1 MNEYQP
7 ISRREAKI
15 LLESILWKYI
25 QSITALLTVLFDHA
39 PITALH
45 SRLSDFSGFY
55 ILRGL
60 PLASEW

>member
-45 SRLSDFSGFY
+45 SHLPDFSGFLK
-55 ILRGL
+55 I
-60 PLASEW
+60 